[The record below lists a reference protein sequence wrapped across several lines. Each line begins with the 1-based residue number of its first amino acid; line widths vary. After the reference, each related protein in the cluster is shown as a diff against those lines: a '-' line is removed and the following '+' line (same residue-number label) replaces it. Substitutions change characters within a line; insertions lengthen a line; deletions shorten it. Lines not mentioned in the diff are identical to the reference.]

1 MQQLQDLATKKM
13 EEFNALKQKNDA
25 LDVAFTTLASA
36 AQGGFIGYL
45 LGSFSLDQAAT
56 QVFLIG
62 SLVVGGGRGCVYWIT
77 LLCV

>member
-56 QVFLIG
+56 QVCF
-62 SLVVGGGRGCVYWIT
+62 
-77 LLCV
+77 